1 LQYEKRKRYDDG
13 VVKRR
18 PLRLTLPETLTFT
31 AITLATLGGA
41 IACSSS
47 THGAGGSGG
56 ASSTTATGDAA
67 GSGGCSS
74 ESQFFCVSYTP
85 DAGCPTGAFCIA
97 SDCPTG
103 CHPEA
108 V

>member
-1 LQYEKRKRYDDG
+1 

-31 AITLATLGGA
+31 AMTIATLGSA

-47 THGAGGSGG
+47 GKAATGGAGG
-56 ASSTTATGDAA
+56 TATTSSEA

-74 ESQFFCVSYTP
+74 ESQFYCVSFTP
-85 DAGCPTGAFCIA
+85 DAGCPTGAFCNA